1 MTMDKYKCRAC
12 GYVYDPEKGDSKAG
26 VEPGMSFEDLDN
38 KWICPRCHAKK
49 NRFQK
54 YI

>member
-1 MTMDKYKCRAC
+1 MDKYRCRTC
-12 GYVYDPEKGDSKAG
+12 GYVYDPQKG
-26 VEPGMSFEDLDN
+26 EPKTGTEQGISFEDLDN
-38 KWICPRCHAKK
+38 KWICPRCRAGK